1 MEVYAVYMNYAN
13 ENTPLTSIKFY
24 TDKERAIEEF
34 NCLKDEYLY
43 NDEWEIS
50 DMFDKEDVTD
60 SGNSIM
66 FTHKASQTD
75 MYINIESVE
84 IE

>member
-1 MEVYAVYMNYAN
+1 MKIYAVYRITQN

-24 TDKERAIEEF
+24 ADKEQAIEEF
-34 NCLKDEYLY
+34 NSLKDDYLY
-43 NDEWEIS
+43 NDEWEIL

-60 SGNSIM
+60 SENSIM

-84 IE
+84 VR